1 MQPLASSLR
10 DYQLEIKSRLFE
22 QWKLRQSVMVQMPTG
37 TGKTHLL
44 ASVVK
49 DFVNEEGTSPGMV
62 WIVAHRRELV
72 AQIEETIAKYGIRK
86 EDNLVKALSIQWLT
100 RHWEEMEHPPRLIVI
115 DEAHHA
121 LANTYM
127 ELWKRYPEAK
137 KLGMTATP
145 CRLNRRGF
153 TDLFDTLITSWSIAE
168 FIEKGQLSIFDYVS
182 IRPDSEAQRLV
193 DRLSKRGT
201 DGDFQVKEMD
211 ELLNKRPSIERLY
224 QSVLRYAPSKKGI
237 VYAISI
243 DHAHRIA
250 AYYCRQGM
258 DAVAIDSKTPATE
271 RKRLVE
277 EFKRGKV
284 KVLVNVDVFSEG
296 FDCPDVEFVQ
306 MARPTLSLSKYL
318 QQVGRGLRK
327 AAGKTACVLL
337 DNVGLYHAF
346 GLPIRHWN
354 WEDMFQGLAAGKG
367 MTAAQTR
374 SKRNWPEIRLEEPE
388 QDCEMELVM
397 PHNRLLAAIE
407 EQKHVPALPAGQPE
421 LKAYQDKETGLWG
434 LRCGGR
440 PVTEAIFITL
450 FGIRYGLAAVRFS
463 DNSCGVVD
471 ASGETLW
478 KKDRYRS
485 MSFTRNYMLA
495 AQTDKNKTCYIDLHN
510 FYRYEKEPVIKKYGK
525 IELLQAGRTFYSRTK
540 TRYISNPGINKNY
553 ISSRGFYLTLFD
565 VNVPLSCNR
574 QEIFCSGN
582 SYGYACLLEGDNDS
596 FYWLHQWMA
605 DGSIVVMD
613 PDGRYYHVEEGKE
626 KSCIGCNISAEE
638 KEDLQAA
645 IRQLERQIE
654 EKCQRQRKEKEKKR
668 QLYLD
673 GLTNITPFQMGMKWG
688 LKAGERILVPP
699 VYRSVRPPV
708 GNYCAVEKNYC
719 QWGIITLNGT
729 VVVEPKYAEVAI
741 EENGTAQLTFVTGK
755 KISVKLQ

>member
-1 MQPLASSLR
+1 M
-10 DYQLEIKSRLFE
+10 
-22 QWKLRQSVMVQMPTG
+22 
-37 TGKTHLL
+37 
-44 ASVVK
+44 
-49 DFVNEEGTSPGMV
+49 
-62 WIVAHRRELV
+62 
-72 AQIEETIAKYGIRK
+72 
-86 EDNLVKALSIQWLT
+86 
-100 RHWEEMEHPPRLIVI
+100 
-115 DEAHHA
+115 
-121 LANTYM
+121 
-127 ELWKRYPEAK
+127 
-137 KLGMTATP
+137 
-145 CRLNRRGF
+145 
-153 TDLFDTLITSWSIAE
+153 
-168 FIEKGQLSIFDYVS
+168 
-182 IRPDSEAQRLV
+182 
-193 DRLSKRGT
+193 
-201 DGDFQVKEMD
+201 
-211 ELLNKRPSIERLY
+211 
-224 QSVLRYAPSKKGI
+224 
-237 VYAISI
+237 
-243 DHAHRIA
+243 
-250 AYYCRQGM
+250 
-258 DAVAIDSKTPATE
+258 
-271 RKRLVE
+271 
-277 EFKRGKV
+277 
-284 KVLVNVDVFSEG
+284 
-296 FDCPDVEFVQ
+296 
-306 MARPTLSLSKYL
+306 
-318 QQVGRGLRK
+318 
-327 AAGKTACVLL
+327 
-337 DNVGLYHAF
+337 
-346 GLPIRHWN
+346 
-354 WEDMFQGLAAGKG
+354 
-367 MTAAQTR
+367 
-374 SKRNWPEIRLEEPE
+374 
-388 QDCEMELVM
+388 
-397 PHNRLLAAIE
+397 
-407 EQKHVPALPAGQPE
+407 
-421 LKAYQDKETGLWG
+421 
-434 LRCGGR
+434 
-440 PVTEAIFITL
+440 TEAIFITL
-450 FGIRYGLAAVRFS
+450 FGIRYGLAAVRFG

-574 QEIFCSGN
+574 QEILCPGN

-626 KSCIGCNISAEE
+626 KSCIGCNISAEG